1 LNEPRVKFG
10 VHTALNGV
18 EWSQLLEFWHFLDRE
33 TAFHSIWTFDHFVP
47 PNPGADPS
55 GPCLEGWA
63 ALAALAQATERLRVG
78 CLVTGNTYR
87 HPAVLAKMAA
97 TVDHISNGRLEFG
110 IGAGWHEDEHTA
122 YGIPFYTLKERQDHL
137 EEAVQLIRALF
148 QAESPVDF
156 EGRYYQLRRAPFSPP
171 CVQRPHPPI
180 MVGGSGEKRTLRTAA
195 RYGDMINVSG
205 PPEVVRRKI
214 EVLEEHCQRAGR
226 DPAEIVKS
234 ILAVVAVTDDQG
246 TVDFMAS
253 ATAASFGL
261 AQDEAKRVTPVGSAE
276 HVRGVVERYA
286 ELGVTYIIVLSEG
299 PWKREEYARLSDEV
313 VSAFR

>member
-1 LNEPRVKFG
+1 MAAKVKFG
-10 VHTALNGV
+10 IQTGLANV
-18 EWSQLLEFWHFLDRE
+18 EWSQLLEFWRFLDRE

-47 PNPGADPS
+47 VGEGADRS
-55 GPCLEGWA
+55 GPCLEGWI
-63 ALAALAQATERLRVG
+63 ALAAAAQATERLRLG

-122 YGIPFYTLKERQDHL
+122 YGIPFYTVKERQDRL
-137 EEAVQLIRALF
+137 EEAVQLIRLLF
-148 QAESPVDF
+148 RADGPVDF
-156 EGRYYQLRRAPFSPP
+156 EGRYYRLRQAPFSPL

-180 MVGGSGEKRTLRTAA
+180 MVGGSGERRTLRTVA
-195 RYGDMINVSG
+195 RYADMMNVSG

-214 EVLEEHCQRAGR
+214 EVLEEHCRRASR

-234 ILAVVAVTDDQG
+234 TLVPVQATDDQG
-246 TVDFMAS
+246 SVDFMAS
-253 ATAASFGL
+253 AMATSFGL
-261 AQDEAKRVTPVGSAE
+261 THDEAKQVTLVGSAE
-276 HVRGVVERYA
+276 HVRAVVERYA

-299 PWKREEYARLSDEV
+299 PWKREEYVRLSDEV